1 MIGSNS
7 SINTIMT
14 TVNTM
19 LGSSM
24 LILPII
30 FADIGLL
37 TGIIVLTIICITNFI
52 TANILLRHGKSSEDD
67 LPEMIYRILGT
78 HFFRLQSLIASFLCF
93 FIGVVYYLLCCSMV
107 YNILAYILFHLNIKI
122 ADKSIITFSEPSM
135 TYVAVVLIVI

>member
-1 MIGSNS
+1 
-7 SINTIMT
+7 MT

-67 LPEMIYRILGT
+67 LPEMIYRILGI
-78 HFFRLQSLIASFLCF
+78 HFFRL
-93 FIGVVYYLLCCSMV
+93 
-107 YNILAYILFHLNIKI
+107 
-122 ADKSIITFSEPSM
+122 
-135 TYVAVVLIVI
+135 